1 MEDEHTRVAI
11 VPLRR
16 KGETMEMFEESKDLK
31 KTYSVRL
38 GGGDNYPLR
47 MEMVYCFFDIP
58 LREAAR
64 IMRVSPSL
72 LKRIRAWV
80 NVDVWPC
87 SLVHNTSSGFGLTR
101 DQIIKG
107 RDEVISGLEKE
118 CADCGGQSVELS
130 LQIMKELK
138 EYAAIY
144 ACLVIPGAGR
154 RPSEKVA
161 KRKRMEAI
169 SQMEKDR
176 RTREIMESMQPRQR
190 TLTVDSVAVMEDWP
204 ISIRQEF
211 HLDSLLDVEDVLG
224 LGPVSLTT
232 TFWVGGF

>member
-1 MEDEHTRVAI
+1 MDGDERTRVAI
-11 VPLRR
+11 VPLMMR
-16 KGETMEMFEESKDLK
+16 GGTLEMFEESKDLK
-31 KTYSVRL
+31 KAYSVRL
-38 GGGDNYPLR
+38 GGGRNYPLR

-64 IMRVSPSL
+64 IMKVSPSL

-80 NVDVWPC
+80 NVDTWPC
-87 SLVHNTSSGFGLTR
+87 SLIHSTPSGFGLTR

-118 CADCGGQSVELS
+118 CAEGQGVELS

-138 EYAAIY
+138 EYASIY
-144 ACLVIPGAGR
+144 ACLVIPGVGR

-169 SQMEKDR
+169 SKMEKDR
-176 RTREIMESMQPRQR
+176 RIREIMESMQPRQR
-190 TLTVDSVAVMEDWP
+190 TLEVNSVTVMEDWP
-204 ISIRQEF
+204 ISISQEF
-211 HLDSLLDVEDVLG
+211 HFDEDVEDVLG
-224 LGPVSLTT
+224 LGPRPLTT
-232 TFWVGGF
+232 AFGVGGF

>member
-1 MEDEHTRVAI
+1 M
-11 VPLRR
+11 
-16 KGETMEMFEESKDLK
+16 GMFNESNDLK
-31 KTYSVRL
+31 KAFNVRL
-38 GGGDNYPLR
+38 NCGGNYPLSR
-47 MEMVYCFFDIP
+47 EMVYCFFDIP

-154 RPSEKVA
+154 RPSEKMA

-211 HLDSLLDVEDVLG
+211 HLDSFLDVEDVLG